1 MTPVAASASARVGLL
16 GNPSDGYGG
25 KALAVSFYNF
35 RASVRIDPADDFRIV
50 PGPGDALAFPS
61 LRDAGGF
68 FQRVGCDDGLRLVRA
83 AIARF
88 CARGSQ
94 LDRLAADDPRLRLS
108 ISYETT
114 IPRQVGLAGSSAIII
129 ATLRALAAWFGVEI
143 APFEMAELA
152 LRAEVEDL
160 GHAAGAMDRV
170 IQSYEGLMVMDLRE
184 PRSEA
189 RYGRLH
195 PAGLPPFVVA
205 WDPAG
210 GDVSGRAHGDLRA
223 RWLAGDREVLD
234 AVEALRALVDE
245 GVAALRQ
252 GDAAAFRALVDRN
265 FEIRTRIFHVGPR
278 DREMVAVA
286 RAAGAAAKLCGSGGA
301 VLAVPADPG
310 RLSAVTAA
318 LEAAGFACVRP
329 KLSPEVEPGG

>member
-1 MTPVAASASARVGLL
+1 MTPVVASAPARVGLL

-25 KALAVSFYNF
+25 KALAVSLYNF
-35 RASVRIDPADDFRIV
+35 GASVRIDPADAFRIV
-50 PGPGDALAFPS
+50 PGPGDALTFPS
-61 LRDAGGF
+61 LRDAGTF
-68 FQRVGCDDGLRLVRA
+68 FQRVGCDDGVRLLRA

-88 CARGSQ
+88 CAHASQ
-94 LDRLAADDPRLRLS
+94 VDRLAADDPRLRLS
-108 ISYETT
+108 IGYETT

-129 ATLRALAAWFGVEI
+129 ATLRALADWFGVEVP
-143 APFEMAELA
+143 PFEMAELA

-184 PRSEA
+184 PRSET
-189 RYGRLH
+189 RYERLD
-195 PAGLPPFVVA
+195 PAALPPFVIA
-205 WDPAG
+205 WDPQG

-234 AVEALRALVDE
+234 AVETLRALVDD

-301 VLAVPADPG
+301 ILAMPTDSG
-310 RLSAVTAA
+310 RLGAVIDA
-318 LEAAGFACVRP
+318 LEAAGYACARP
-329 KLSPEVEPGG
+329 KLTPEVEPAG